1 MEMITVHGWCAGGKG
16 GVWEWEDKFS
26 GNGGDGKRL
35 LSKLSPTF
43 S

>member
-1 MEMITVHGWCAGGKG
+1 MEMITVHGWCAGGMG
-16 GVWEWEDKFS
+16 GVWEDKFS

-35 LSKLSPTF
+35 LPKLSATF